1 MKKIFIAALAASLI
15 GAILIVGTAYAAPN
29 TVFSWTA
36 PTNYEDGS
44 VLDPILDPL
53 TYTIYCGTQQGG
65 PYNITFDAG
74 VNVETNTI
82 DVGACVNGIP
92 GTYYFVATALS
103 SSFNTESANSGEL
116 AKVYT
121 AADLGKVPNAPVL
134 ISVQ

>member
-1 MKKIFIAALAASLI
+1 MNKRKLGLGALLLLALPLGVFS
-15 GAILIVGTAYAAPN
+15 APN
-29 TVFSWTA
+29 TNFSWTA

-44 VLDPILDPL
+44 IIDTTSDPL
-53 TYTIYCGTQQGG
+53 SYTVYCGTAQGG

-92 GTYYFVATALS
+92 GTYYFVATATS
-103 SSFNTESANSGEL
+103 SSFNTESNFSNETSRT
-116 AKVYT
+116 YT
-121 AADLGKVPNAPVL
+121 AVDLGKVPNAPIL